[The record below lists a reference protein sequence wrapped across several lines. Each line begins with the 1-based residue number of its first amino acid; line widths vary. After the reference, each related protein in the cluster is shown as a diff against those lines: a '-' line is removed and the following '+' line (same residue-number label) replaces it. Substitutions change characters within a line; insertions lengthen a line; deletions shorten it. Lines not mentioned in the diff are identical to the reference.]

1 MKKAWIVLIID
12 LFLLLGTLSWEY
24 ILVPQDRD
32 SWVRRLE
39 NRLHR
44 QETKADQLLRQLE
57 DTANIRALGESKDL
71 AALLAEDGKF
81 TFWTDETLGVEGIY
95 EKLRSDKHFQKIN
108 NAFYEVRKRIAGNR
122 ENYVLIRI
130 KDDYPYEN
138 RYIRNHFG
146 KFLRIKGEN
155 AQHIRVSPEPIASG
169 VEISSKEGA
178 PLFYIYADDD
188 FRDRTLNIPLIV
200 LYLLIFITLFYVFDI
215 TLSQA
220 SSLRAQLLSIVGF
233 LLFLLLLRG
242 AMIHFRIPASL
253 YRLRLFDPEMP
264 ECLIA
269 SVGDL
274 FLSAFS
280 LTAICFIVFP
290 NLRINTRS
298 PLLYRFRYIALLL
311 PPAALFFY
319 LLFCVRIIRSL
330 LLHTNTYLNMA
341 NVVAVEPV
349 SVIAFVGIV
358 AGVSV
363 TLIAANNALQIVR
376 PLFPLRTVW
385 PLVVIELTL
394 LTLLSHWSGVAPA
407 GYCGLLLILL
417 YSLLAVNQYV
427 IRRDARRTIYM
438 IGIGILSVFIV
449 WVSKKYERE
458 REIRQRL
465 EYAGE
470 LIGERDENF
479 EKHLQKIEAAL
490 SLSDTIGE
498 FVEKHDEEALQIALT
513 EEFLDT
519 KGYNYSV
526 EITVCG
532 ETDQYPAG
540 QQSAA
545 GCGSHF
551 DRLLDSLG
559 VPIAGTS
566 FYALNE
572 FDGRSSY
579 LGKFRYG
586 QKKLCLRFDSRPYS
600 EGAGYPQILSR
611 RSTNGNGTFYHYS
624 YAKYRDGKLIYSS
637 GNFNY
642 YKLLTA
648 FKEYD
653 GTSRLIKKDQFQH
666 LLIPVE
672 KNAALIISLHEGI
685 FSLYNFNVLYAFF
698 ICVLISSYG
707 LFFSPN
713 HNLGFK
719 RGTLKARIKNN
730 TIFLVVSLCAILTAL
745 FIYLNT
751 KSFENRHRVRAMDS
765 IKFVNRELEHLPCVE
780 YLECPEI
787 LDILTGMSEI
797 LKVDINIYSDR
808 GRLTATSRPE
818 IFTSGFCGYLING
831 EALEQVIDR
840 GAMTCV
846 VREQIGELGYMSIY
860 MPLVLDDGRTYII
873 HIPYFSQNDELNLD
887 IAIMVVIA
895 VNVSVMIMVL
905 AFMLSGVV
913 AERVTKPLQ
922 LVNDKLK
929 SMHIGGKNERIAYNL
944 KDEVG
949 ELIGAYNKMA
959 DKLEESVEQ
968 LAKSERE
975 SAWRE
980 MARQIAHE
988 IKNPLT
994 PMKLNIQFMQRSLQI
1009 EDPKTFKKRFEDISI
1024 ALTEQID
1031 NMASIASAFSDFAKI
1046 SVTQKERV
1054 DLSELVKNSI
1064 LLFENS
1070 VRIACDITPGIEV
1083 WGDRIQLSRVMV
1095 NILKNAVQ
1103 SVPEE
1108 REARIR
1114 VSVHREDDQAV
1125 IRVRD
1130 NGTGI
1135 PEEVREKIFNPKF
1148 TTKSSGM
1155 GLGLAI
1161 SRRIVEHIGGNITFV
1176 CPEEGTE
1183 FTVRLPLAQEV
1194 TTCPA
1199 IENTEK

>member
-12 LFLLLGTLSWEY
+12 LFLLLGALSWEY
-24 ILVPQDRD
+24 IFVPQDRD
-32 SWVRRLE
+32 SWVNRLE

-44 QETKADQLLRQLE
+44 QETKADQLLRQLQ
-57 DTANIRALGESKDL
+57 DTTNIRTPEEEKDL
-71 AALLAEDGKF
+71 SALLAENGKF
-81 TFWTDETLGVEGIY
+81 TFWTDENLGVEGIY

-108 NAFYEVRKRIAGNR
+108 NAFYEIRKRITGNR
-122 ENYVLIRI
+122 ETYVLIRI

-138 RYIRNHFG
+138 QYIRNHFG
-146 KFLRIKGEN
+146 NFLRIKGEN
-155 AQHIRVSPEPIASG
+155 ARHIRVSPEPIANG
-169 VEISSKEGA
+169 VEISSKEGI
-178 PLFYIYADDD
+178 PLFYIYADAD
-188 FRDRTLNIPLIV
+188 FKDRTLNIPLII
-200 LYLLIFITLFYVFDI
+200 LYLLIFITLFYVFDL
-215 TLSQA
+215 TLSRTP
-220 SSLRAQLLSIVGF
+220 SLRAQLLCIAGF

-242 AMIHFRIPASL
+242 AMIRFQVPASL
-253 YRLRLFDPEMP
+253 YRLRLFDAEMP
-264 ECLIA
+264 GCLIA

-280 LTAICFIVFP
+280 LIAICFIAFS
-290 NLRINTRS
+290 NLHINTRS
-298 PLLYRFRYIALLL
+298 PLLYRYRHLALLL
-311 PPAALFFY
+311 PPAIVFLY
-319 LLFCVRIIRSL
+319 LLFCIRVIRSL

-341 NVVAVEPV
+341 NVVTVEPV
-349 SVIAFVGIV
+349 SIIAFIGIV
-358 AGVSV
+358 AGVAV
-363 TLIAANNALQIVR
+363 TLIAANNTLHIVR
-376 PLFPLRTVW
+376 SLFPLRTLG
-385 PLVVIELTL
+385 PLILLELTL
-394 LTLLSHWSGVAPA
+394 LTLLFHWSGIASA
-407 GYCGLLLILL
+407 WYCGLLLILQ
-417 YSLLAVNQYV
+417 YSLLAVNQYI

-438 IGIGILSVFIV
+438 IGIGILSIFIV
-449 WVSKKYERE
+449 WVSKKCERE

-465 EYAGE
+465 EYASE
-470 LIGERDENF
+470 LIEERDENF
-479 EKHLQKIEAAL
+479 ENHLQKIEAAL
-490 SLSDTIGE
+490 NLSDTIGE
-498 FVEKHDEEALQIALT
+498 FVDTNDEESLRIALT

-519 KGYNYSV
+519 KGYNYTV

-532 ETDQYPAG
+532 E
-540 QQSAA
+540 A
-545 GCGSHF
+545 GCGSYF
-551 DRLLDSLG
+551 DRLLDSIG
-559 VPIAGTS
+559 IPIAGTS

-586 QKKLCLRFDSRPYS
+586 PQNLYLRFDSRPYS

-611 RSTNGNGTFYHYS
+611 RSTDGDGTSYTYS

-642 YKLLTA
+642 NKLLTA

-653 GTSRLIKKDQFQH
+653 GTPKLIEKDQYQH

-672 KNAALIISLHEGI
+672 KNATLVISLHQGI

-713 HNLGFK
+713 HNLDFK

-730 TIFLVVSLCAILTAL
+730 TIFLTVSLCAILTAL
-745 FIYLNT
+745 SINLNT
-751 KSFENRHRVRAMDS
+751 KSFENRHRIKAMDS

-780 YLECPEI
+780 YMECPEI
-787 LDILTGMSEI
+787 LDILTAMSEI
-797 LKVDINIYSDR
+797 LKVDINLYSVR

-831 EALEQVIDR
+831 EALEQIIDQ
-840 GAMTCV
+840 GAMTYV

-860 MPLVLDDGRTYII
+860 MPLVLDNGRTYII
-873 HIPYFSQNDELNLD
+873 HIPYFSQNDELNRD

-895 VNVSVMIMVL
+895 VNMAVMVMVL

-929 SMHIGGKNERIAYNL
+929 TMHIGGKNERIIYHL
-944 KDEVG
+944 RDEVG

-968 LAKSERE
+968 LARSERE

-1009 EDPKTFKKRFEDISI
+1009 EDPEEFKKRFGDVSV
-1024 ALTEQID
+1024 ALIEQID
-1031 NMASIASAFSDFAKI
+1031 NMASIASTFSDFAKI
-1046 SVTQKERV
+1046 SVTQKERI

-1064 LLFENS
+1064 LLFRNS
-1070 VRIACDITPGIEV
+1070 ARITCDITPGLNV
-1083 WGDRIQLSRVMV
+1083 WGDRTQLSRVMV

-1103 SVPEE
+1103 SIPEE
-1108 REARIR
+1108 REGHIR
-1114 VSVHREDDQAV
+1114 VSVHREDNQAI

-1135 PEEVREKIFNPKF
+1135 PEEVREKIFDPSF

-1183 FTVRLPLAQEV
+1183 FMIRLPV
-1194 TTCPA
+1194 TEETTSSPVTK
-1199 IENTEK
+1199 NREK